1 MTNTPTNCLKILF
14 IGDIVGRTGR
24 SILKDSVAALRKSHQ
39 ADLVIVNCEN
49 AAGGFGLDRKTFGE
63 LLRPEVDLL
72 TSGNHIWGRKEALAL
87 LEEKPESLLRPAN
100 FPVGTPGKGFSVIE
114 VQGLSVGVVNL
125 QGRVFMSDL
134 AECPFRCLD
143 QLLETNLV
151 DCSLVFVDFHA
162 ETTSEKS
169 ALANYF
175 DGRVA
180 AVCGTHTHVQTADE
194 RILPGGTAF
203 ITDVGMTGPADSVI
217 GMKKEEV
224 IERYVSGLPRKFTVA
239 SNSPELNGV
248 LVELDPSKG
257 KAIDIK
263 RVRVNS

>member
-1 MTNTPTNCLKILF
+1 MTSETNNCLKILF

-24 SILKDSVAALRKSHQ
+24 SILKDNVAALRKSHQ

-63 LLRPEVDLL
+63 VFRPEVDIL

-100 FPVGTPGKGFSVIE
+100 FPVGTPGRGFAVLE
-114 VQGLSVGVVNL
+114 VKGLSVGVVNL
-125 QGRVFMSDL
+125 QGRVFMSDTP
-134 AECPFRCLD
+134 ECPFRCLD
-143 QLLETNLV
+143 HLLETELAA
-151 DCSLVFVDFHA
+151 CHLVFVDFHA

-180 AVCGTHTHVQTADE
+180 AICGTHTHVATADE
-194 RILPGGTAF
+194 RILPDGTAF
-203 ITDVGMTGPADSVI
+203 ITDVGMTGPADLSLI
-217 GMKKEEV
+217 H
-224 IERYVSGLPRKFTVA
+224 I
-239 SNSPELNGV
+239 
-248 LVELDPSKG
+248 
-257 KAIDIK
+257 
-263 RVRVNS
+263 